1 MRCCEGQRST
11 AYLHS
16 TSFLRMRERLNGSF
30 HAAGAKEPSAEG
42 KERLQKELTQT
53 HAGDQLADTYSQHE
67 QRNAAGDV
75 IGVGQ
80 DKRDDQ
86 RVGYNGRDRA
96 QVRILLSRQPSVRP
110 GIAAGV
116 KKGMIVRASEKR
128 TCMAPLARSNPAA
141 IMVRTV

>member
-96 QVRILLSRQPSVRP
+96 QEAVGPERVGAQGAEQRRKSAENDVGQRTSGQD
-110 GIAAGV
+110 IADS
-116 KKGMIVRASEKR
+116 RASDPGSRRE
-128 TCMAPLARSNPAA
+128 
-141 IMVRTV
+141 